1 MPQEVWNQRR
11 ADQFTRIKARLTA
24 RGTDAGLAE
33 EIAMRVVN
41 RERARHGESTH
52 ATSGVKSIR

>member
-24 RGTDAGLAE
+24 RGTEAGLAG
-33 EIAMRVVN
+33 EIAARVVN
-41 RERARHGESTH
+41 RELARHGEATQ
-52 ATSGVKSIR
+52 ATSGVKSTR

>member
-33 EIAMRVVN
+33 EIATRVVN